1 MASGRTSIMRRKG
14 QPKDDSLKSEE
25 RYQAIFNGMTEG
37 FAVQELITD
46 EDGRPCDYRFID
58 VNPAFERLT
67 GLNRTDVVDRRV
79 REVLPDL
86 EDEWI
91 EIYGRVVLTGEPVRF
106 VRRAASLG
114 RWYEVFAYK
123 CGSTHFAVLFLDVT
137 DRIEAEEKLEEA
149 KRLLDALMENVP
161 EGITIAEVPNGRI
174 RMVSRYGQTVLGGRH
189 DQMTVDDVAAQWRVF
204 RSDGV
209 TPMPGEELP
218 LNRAIAKGE
227 IVRDEE
233 VVQVN
238 SEGKRLTLSCNAAP
252 IRNKDSEI
260 VGGVVAWRDVTD
272 RKQAEQALRNSER
285 LYRAIGESIDYGV
298 WVCAPDGRNLYASKS
313 FLDLVGQTQEQCS
326 NFGWGDVLHPDDGER
341 TITAW
346 KECVRTGG
354 TWDIEHRYRGVDGNW
369 HSILARGVPVRDES
383 GQVSCWAGI
392 NLDISRLKE
401 TEEQLKEI
409 NETLEQRVL
418 ERTAL
423 AEERSRQLRIV
434 AAELTRAALHER
446 QRLAQVLHDDL
457 QQTLVG
463 AKFNLGVIERRVE
476 AGEIR
481 DAITEV
487 KGLLD
492 RAVAT
497 SRSLTV
503 ELSPPV
509 LQVGNMRQVL
519 EWVAEWAKQQFG
531 LKVEVQVEHELDL
544 EVQEVRYLLF
554 RSVRELLLNV
564 AKHSQTDK
572 ALVRMARAGTEHIQI
587 SVSDQGVGFDPQQT
601 RTARNF
607 QQPGGSR
614 LGLFTIRE
622 RVEHSGGL
630 VEIVSRPGHGTQVTI
645 VLPSH
650 LAEGLSGR
658 TEPPAVEELNVETPK
673 DRPVASAAR
682 GDEDI
687 RVLLADDH
695 AVLRDGLERLLKA
708 QKGIEVVG
716 QAADGVEAVELAV
729 KLRPDIV
736 LMDIS
741 MPRMDGV
748 EATRQICERVPGTKV
763 IGLSMHEQKDVAARM
778 TAAGAVRY
786 LTKTVPH
793 DVLIAAIRESV
804 QPD

>member
-1 MASGRTSIMRRKG
+1 MQRKV
-14 QPKDDSLKSEE
+14 QPDEHRAKSEE
-25 RYQAIFNGMTEG
+25 RYETIFNSMTEG
-37 FAVQELITD
+37 FAVHELIID
-46 EDGRPCDYRFID
+46 ENGRPCDYRFVD
-58 VNPAFERLT
+58 LNPAFERLT
-67 GLNRTDVVDRRV
+67 GLKRESVIGRRV

-86 EDEWI
+86 ENDWI
-91 EIYGRVVLTGEPVRF
+91 EIYGRVVTTGEPVRF
-106 VRRAASLG
+106 ERRAAALG

-123 CGSTHFAVLFLDVT
+123 CGPTQFAVLFLDIT
-137 DRIEAEEKLEEA
+137 DRINAEEKLEEA
-149 KRLLDALMENVP
+149 KGLLDALMENVP
-161 EGITIAEVPNGRI
+161 EGITIAEAPGGQI
-174 RMVSRYGQTVLGGRH
+174 KMVSKFGQALLGRQH
-189 DQMTVDDVAAQWRVF
+189 VHMTIEDVASRWQVYQ
-204 RSDGV
+204 SDGV
-209 TPMPGEELP
+209 TPMPLERLP
-218 LNRAIAKGE
+218 LNRAMAKGE
-227 IVRDEE
+227 FVRDEE
-233 VVQVN
+233 LVQIN

-252 IRNKDSEI
+252 IRNKNRKI

-272 RKQAEQALRNSER
+272 RKRAEEALRNSER

-326 NFGWGDVLHPDDGER
+326 NFGWGDVLHPDDAER
-341 TITAW
+341 TIAAW

-354 TWDIEHRYRGVDGNW
+354 TWDIEHRYRGVDGKW

-383 GQVSCWAGI
+383 GQVICWAGI
-392 NLDISRLKE
+392 NLDISRLKK
-401 TEEQLKEI
+401 TEEQLKEV
-409 NETLEQRVL
+409 NETLEQRVR

-423 AEERSRQLRIV
+423 AEERSRQLQIV

-463 AKFNLGVIERRVE
+463 AKFNLGVIERRVD

-481 DAITEV
+481 AAIAEV
-487 KGLLD
+487 NALLD
-492 RAVAT
+492 QAVAT

-509 LQVGNMRQVL
+509 LQIGNMRQVM

-531 LKVEVQVEHELDL
+531 LHVEVQVEDQADL
-544 EVQEVRYLLF
+544 EVHELRYILF
-554 RSVRELLLNV
+554 KAVRELLLNV
-564 AKHSQTDK
+564 AKHAKTDK
-572 ALVRMARAGTEHIQI
+572 AAVKIARAGTDQI
-587 SVSDQGVGFDPQQT
+587 ELMVSDQGSGFDTRQISTAKSYQQ
-601 RTARNF
+601 F
-607 QQPGGSR
+607 GGSR

-622 RVEHSGGL
+622 RIEFSGGR
-630 VEIVSRPGHGTQVTI
+630 VEVVSRPGEGTQVTV
-645 VLPSH
+645 VLPCRLVDSSV
-650 LAEGLSGR
+650 APTASPMAPV
-658 TEPPAVEELNVETPK
+658 TVEPFEQQSVTGAV
-673 DRPVASAAR
+673 R
-682 GDEDI
+682 GDKSV

-708 QKGIEVVG
+708 QKGIEVIG
-716 QAADGVEAVELAV
+716 HAADGIEAVELAL
-729 KLRPDIV
+729 KYQPDVV

-763 IGLSMHEQKDVAARM
+763 IGLSMHEQKDAAARM

>member
-1 MASGRTSIMRRKG
+1 MHQKG
-14 QPKDDSLKSEE
+14 QPKDDRAKSEE
-25 RYQAIFNGMTEG
+25 RYQTIFNSMTEG
-37 FAVQELITD
+37 FAVHELITD
-46 EDGRPCDYRFID
+46 KNGRPCDYRFVD
-58 VNPAFERLT
+58 LNPAFERLT
-67 GLNRTDVVDRRV
+67 GLKRESVVGRRV

-86 EDEWI
+86 ENDWI
-91 EIYGRVVLTGEPVRF
+91 EIYGRVVTTGEPVRF
-106 VRRAASLG
+106 ERRAAALG
-114 RWYEVFAYK
+114 RWYEVFAYR
-123 CGSTHFAVLFLDVT
+123 CGPTQFAVLFLDIT
-137 DRIEAEEKLEEA
+137 DRIDAEEKLEEA

-161 EGITIAEVPNGRI
+161 EGITIAEAPDGRI
-174 RMVSRYGQTVLGGRH
+174 KMVSQYGQATLGRSH
-189 DQMTVDDVAAQWRVF
+189 ERMTIRDVASQWQVYQR
-204 RSDGV
+204 DGV
-209 TPMPGEELP
+209 TPMPVDQLP
-218 LNRAIAKGE
+218 LSRAIAKGE
-227 IVRDEE
+227 TVREEE
-233 VVQVN
+233 VIQVN

-252 IRNKDSEI
+252 IRNKNREI

-272 RKQAEQALRNSER
+272 RKRAEEALRNSER

-313 FLDLVGQTQEQCS
+313 FLDLVGLTQEQCS
-326 NFGWGDVLHPDDGER
+326 NFGWGDVLHPDDAER

-383 GQVSCWAGI
+383 GQVICWAGI
-392 NLDISRLKE
+392 NLDISRLKK
-401 TEEQLKEI
+401 TEEQLKEV
-409 NETLEQRVL
+409 NETLEQRVR

-423 AEERSRQLRIV
+423 AEERSRQLQIV

-463 AKFNLGVIERRVE
+463 AKFNLGVIERRVD

-481 DAITEV
+481 AAIVEV
-487 KGLLD
+487 NALLD
-492 RAVAT
+492 QAVAT

-509 LQVGNMRQVL
+509 LQVGSMRQVMD
-519 EWVAEWAKQQFG
+519 WVAEWAKQQFG
-531 LKVEVQVEHELDL
+531 LHVEVRIEDHVDL
-544 EVQEVRYLLF
+544 EVQELRYILF
-554 RSVRELLLNV
+554 RAVRELLLNV
-564 AKHSQTDK
+564 AKHAKTDK
-572 ALVRMARAGTEHIQI
+572 AAVTMVRAGADQVELV
-587 SVSDQGVGFDPQQT
+587 VSDQGIGFDARQMSTAQGYQQS
-601 RTARNF
+601 
-607 QQPGGSR
+607 GGSR

-622 RVEHSGGL
+622 RIEFSGGR
-630 VEIVSRPGHGTQVTI
+630 VEVVSRPGEGTQVKI
-645 VLPSH
+645 VLPCR
-650 LAEGLSGR
+650 LADGSVA
-658 TEPPAVEELNVETPK
+658 PAVSPIAPAIVDAFEPESVTGA
-673 DRPVASAAR
+673 VW
-682 GDEDI
+682 GDESV

-695 AVLRDGLERLLKA
+695 AVLREGLERLLKA
-708 QKGIEVVG
+708 QKGIEVIG
-716 QAADGVEAVELAV
+716 HAADGVEAVELA
-729 KLRPDIV
+729 LRHRPDVV

-748 EATRQICERVPGTKV
+748 EATRQICERVPGVKV

-804 QPD
+804 QPGLTS